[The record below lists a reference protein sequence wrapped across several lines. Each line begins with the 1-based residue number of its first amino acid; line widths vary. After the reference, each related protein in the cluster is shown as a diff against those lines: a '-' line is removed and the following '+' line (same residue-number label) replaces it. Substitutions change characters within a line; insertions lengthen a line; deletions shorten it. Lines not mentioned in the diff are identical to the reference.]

1 MVRCKGLL
9 IRAIVAAAPLLLA
22 VPSWGYVD
30 LAPTLAR
37 IIGDSTKISVVEV
50 GTFDRA
56 TRMLTLKEVRTLKG
70 TASTDVVRHDVGPAD
85 GGAVPRQV
93 KSWAT
98 PGSRGVLFA
107 SRTTS
112 LVCTGEGWY
121 LVRAVTPG
129 AWKLGVDRPD
139 LPLSYYGSVSR
150 LTAAVDRLLHN
161 QEAVITVVA
170 YGADDQGASF
180 DLALNRQNL
189 PGSVRVQRILANLN
203 MPASVAAAS
212 ANPLYFIDAGV
223 VSESDIPALIA
234 ELRATDAEDR
244 AEAAEE
250 LQTLGRA
257 ARPAVAALTPLLADD
272 SAFVRFA
279 SAAALLTIN
288 PKEKQPVEIL
298 AQGLAHTDASVRR
311 DAARSA
317 GFAGQNA
324 AALVEKLA
332 GLLKD
337 PNEAVKITALQ
348 SITLLGPVAGK
359 AFGAV
364 APLLDDPEYAVDA
377 ADALGRMRDA
387 ARPALKRLAVMLKS
401 DKYAVRWAAVRAMS
415 QIGGRDAHPA
425 VDFMIS
431 EYRRGPT
438 EVEGYNMMIYLA
450 LLGPVAQDAVPTI
463 QSVRIK
469 NGSLPPAT
477 MWAIAP
483 DKTLPWID
491 GGARARARQPDGFG
505 PGGSLFG
512 GGNRGFGDLFT
523 LIYEGY
529 VRELGDRLR
538 PAAGP
543 LAKRI
548 MDQTAG
554 DVPAWGYEVLA
565 SGAEDALA
573 VFLPHLGDAAMLSR
587 ERAIVAIGYMGP
599 PAEAARDKLQA
610 ALAKS
615 TNDHEKRMLEWA
627 LREIQTD

>member
-1 MVRCKGLL
+1 
-9 IRAIVAAAPLLLA
+9 VAVPLLLA
-22 VPSWGYVD
+22 APSLGYVD

-37 IIGDSTKISVVEV
+37 IITDSTRISVVEV
-50 GTFDRA
+50 AEFDRA
-56 TRMLTLKEVRTLKG
+56 AHLLTLKEVRALKG
-70 TASTDVVRHDVGPAD
+70 NASKDPVRQDVAPAD

-93 KSWAT
+93 VSWAT

-121 LVRAVTPG
+121 QVRAVTPSTKPATNAG
-129 AWKLGVDRPD
+129 APRAAWKLGVDRPD

-189 PGSVRVQRILANLN
+189 PGSVRVQRILANVN

-212 ANPLYFIDAGV
+212 GNPLYFIDAGV
-223 VSESDIPALIA
+223 VSESDIPSLIG
-234 ELRATDAEDR
+234 ELRAADAGDR

-250 LQTLGRA
+250 LRTLGRK
-257 ARPAVAALTPLLADD
+257 ARPATEALTALLTDA
-272 SAFVRFA
+272 SPRVRFA
-279 SAAALLTIN
+279 GAAALLTIN
-288 PKEKQPVEIL
+288 PKEKGPVETL
-298 AQGLAHTDASVRR
+298 AQGLANADATVRR

-324 AALVEKLA
+324 SPLVEKLA
-332 GLLKD
+332 ALLKD
-337 PNEAVKITALQ
+337 PNESVKVTALQ

-364 APLLDDPEYAVDA
+364 APLLDDPEFAVDA
-377 ADALGRMRDA
+377 ADALGRMRGA
-387 ARPALKRLAVMLKS
+387 ASPALKRLAQMLKS
-401 DKYAVRWAAVRAMS
+401 DKYAERWAAVRAMS
-415 QIGGRDAHPA
+415 QIGGAEAHPA

-431 EYRRGPT
+431 EYKRGPT
-438 EVEGYNMMIYLA
+438 EVEGYNMMLYLA
-450 LLGPVAQDAVPTI
+450 LLGPVAKDAVSTI

-483 DKTLPWID
+483 DKTLPWVD
-491 GGARARARQPDGFG
+491 GPTRGRARQPDGFG
-505 PGGSLFG
+505 PGGSIFG

-538 PAAGP
+538 PAAGV
-543 LAKRI
+543 LAQKI
-548 MDQTAG
+548 IDQKAG
-554 DVPAWGYEVLA
+554 EVPAWGYEILA
-565 SGAEDALA
+565 SGPEEALA
-573 VFLPHLGDAAMLSR
+573 VLLPHLGDATLVAR

-599 PAEAARDKLQA
+599 AAAAAREKLQA
-610 ALAKS
+610 ALTKA
-615 TNDHEKRMLEWA
+615 TAEREKRMLEWS
-627 LREIQTD
+627 LRETEPD